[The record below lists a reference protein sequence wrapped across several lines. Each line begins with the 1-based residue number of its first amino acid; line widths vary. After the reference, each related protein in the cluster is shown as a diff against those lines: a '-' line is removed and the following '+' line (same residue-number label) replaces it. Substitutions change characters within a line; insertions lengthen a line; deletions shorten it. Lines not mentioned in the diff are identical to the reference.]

1 MAGKVWKKVVRA
13 AKIAG
18 WISTMPWVC
27 LQAPIEQILQEHD
40 IIIQVKQLN
49 EWQTRKNSELALVS
63 FAVSHPTALPK
74 SLIDNLLGD
83 AHSLS
88 RNRLNPMVIP

>member
-18 WISTMPWVC
+18 WISTMPWVS
-27 LQAPIEQILQEHD
+27 LQAPIEQILQEQD
-40 IIIQVKQLN
+40 IKVQGDQLN
-49 EWQTRKNSELALVS
+49 EWQTKKNSELEMVT

-74 SLIDNLLGD
+74 S
-83 AHSLS
+83 
-88 RNRLNPMVIP
+88 P